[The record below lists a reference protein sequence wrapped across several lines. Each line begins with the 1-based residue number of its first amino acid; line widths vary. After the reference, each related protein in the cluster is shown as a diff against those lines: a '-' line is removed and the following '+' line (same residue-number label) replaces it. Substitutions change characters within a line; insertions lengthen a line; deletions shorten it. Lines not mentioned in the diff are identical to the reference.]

1 MIQTIAE
8 TAWHHE
14 GDFIFM
20 CNLVKDTC
28 SNTNADYVKLHITLD
43 LDEYM
48 SKDHHNYQM
57 QKPWMFNENEWSE
70 IIAIIRSS
78 GKKLMLLLN
87 DTKAIKFA
95 SNFSPEAVEL
105 HSVCLNVPRL
115 QNAVMKYIDDN
126 SIIMIGVGG
135 SSIEEVDQAVTFF
148 SDRPTVLMFGFQNYP
163 TKYEN
168 INLAKIKKIQ
178 SLYPSLDY
186 GYADHTAWNEEN
198 NELITLLGAANNMS
212 YIEKH
217 ITTEYGADRC
227 DYSAAISIE
236 MFNSIVDKVMVLNQ
250 ISGDGDLSLNDGE
263 VQYSQLGPMKMAPY
277 SIKDIDEGSI
287 IKNDDFDFIRT
298 SQIGNIT
305 QVNSK
310 ILLGKTLKR
319 DVKKGQVLTTSDFS

>member
-14 GDFIFM
+14 GDFNFM
-20 CNLVKDTC
+20 CNLVKDIC

-48 SKDHHNYQM
+48 STDHHNYQM

-115 QNAVMKYIDDN
+115 QNAVIEYIDDN

-135 SSIEEVDQAVTFF
+135 SSIEEVDQAVAFF
-148 SDRPTVLMFGFQNYP
+148 SDRLTVLMFGFQNYP

-168 INLAKIKKIQ
+168 INLEKIRKIQ
-178 SLYPSLDY
+178 SLYPSLDF

-217 ITTEYGADRC
+217 ITTEYGAERC

-250 ISGDGDLSLNDGE
+250 ISGDGQLSLNDGE

-277 SIKDIDEGSI
+277 STKDMNEGTI

-305 QVNSK
+305 QVNSR

-319 DVKKGQVLTTSDFS
+319 DIKKGQVLTTSDFL

>member
-14 GDFIFM
+14 GDFNFM
-20 CNLVKDTC
+20 CNLVEDICVET
-28 SNTNADYVKLHITLD
+28 SADYVKLHITLD

-48 SKDHHNYQM
+48 STDHHNYQM

-70 IIAIIRSS
+70 IITIVRSN

-95 SNFSPEAVEL
+95 SKYSPEAVEL

-115 QNAVMKYIDDN
+115 QNAVMDYIDDK

-135 SSIEEVDQAVTFF
+135 STIEEVDQAVNFF
-148 SDRPTVLMFGFQNYP
+148 SERRTVLMFGFQNYP

-178 SLYPSLDY
+178 SLYPNLEY
-186 GYADHTAWNEEN
+186 GYADHTAWNEED

-217 ITTEYGADRC
+217 ITTEYGIDRC

-236 MFNSIVDKVMVLNQ
+236 MFNSIANKVNILNQ

-263 VQYSQLGPMKMAPY
+263 LQYSQLGPMKMAPY
-277 SIKDIDEGSI
+277 SIKYIGKGSI
-287 IKNDDFDFIRT
+287 IKEDDFDFIRT
-298 SQIGNIT
+298 SQIGDVT

-310 ILLGKTLKR
+310 ILLGKTLNR
-319 DVKKGQVLTTSDFS
+319 DIKKGQVLLMSDFL